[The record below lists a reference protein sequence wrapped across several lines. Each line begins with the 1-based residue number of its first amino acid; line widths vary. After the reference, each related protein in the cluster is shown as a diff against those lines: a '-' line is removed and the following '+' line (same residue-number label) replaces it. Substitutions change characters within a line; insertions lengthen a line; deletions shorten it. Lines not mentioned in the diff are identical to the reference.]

1 MFKGRMGALT
11 AGRGRRM
18 ALVVG
23 AVAVAA
29 GALWAFR
36 TDLLPWAFAQ
46 QPAPQAPAE
55 LPGPAAG
62 PQAQAGRES
71 EIAKRVVA
79 YIYTNEA
86 ITRQELGEYLIAR
99 YGHEKLPA
107 LLNRKLLEY
116 ACAQKGIQ
124 VSTAEVELA
133 FAQEMRGL
141 KLDEK
146 AFAQTIQARY
156 RKSLL
161 EWKEDVIRPRL
172 LMTRLCAIRVNVSN
186 EDVRK
191 AYEAQFGEKLECR
204 MILWP
209 PTPDGERDARA
220 KFGHLRDS
228 ELAFAHEAKHQPTS
242 ALASS
247 GGKLK
252 PFGRYVM
259 APELEQEA
267 FKLRPGEVSALIVT
281 PQGIVLIK
289 CDKRHPADT
298 TVSLEAV
305 HTRLYQEVY
314 ERKVHAEM
322 ATAFEALRKQA
333 NPQVLLPHEPLPPG
347 TPLPPPSQVVGM
359 HHGSEPVTREDL
371 AEYLLVRH
379 GAERLE
385 LFVNRK
391 LIEREC
397 RAKQI
402 VVTDQEVEAALTE
415 DLKALKTDRAQFK
428 KDVLAKMGRNLYE
441 WREDVVRPKL
451 MLTRLCAGR
460 VHCTEED
467 LRKCFEAHYGEK
479 LECRMILWPTDQAKF
494 ALGEYARIRDS
505 EEDFLRA
512 AHQQATP
519 SLAAADGM
527 LPAFGRYSLGDENLE
542 KEAFRLQPGEVT
554 PLVGTA
560 QGQVVLR
567 CVRRLPP
574 NTTVRPEAVREK
586 LTKEIIDR
594 KTQLEMQVVFKEV
607 YDRANPR
614 LMLKREDRRH
624 DLKAEARQ
632 LLGPPPAPQAGQQV
646 PKR

>member
-11 AGRGRRM
+11 AGRGRRL
-18 ALVVG
+18 ALVAG
-23 AVAVAA
+23 ALSVAA
-29 GALWAFR
+29 VALWAFR
-36 TDLLPWAFAQ
+36 ADLLPWAFAQ
-46 QPAPQAPAE
+46 QPAPQAAAQ

-62 PQAQAGRES
+62 PQAQAGPES

-79 YIYTNEA
+79 YVYTNEP

-99 YGHEKLPA
+99 YGQEKLPA
-107 LLNRKLLEY
+107 LLNRKLLEH
-116 ACAQKGIQ
+116 ACRQKGIE
-124 VSTAEVELA
+124 VTNAEVELA
-133 FAQEMRGL
+133 FAQEMRAL

-156 RKSLL
+156 RKSVL

-172 LMTRLCAIRVNVSN
+172 LMTRLCAIRVNVTN
-186 EDVRK
+186 EDVRR
-191 AYEAQFGEKLECR
+191 AYETQFGEKLECR

-209 PTPDGERDARA
+209 PHQEREARE
-220 KFGHLRDS
+220 KYGLLRDS

-252 PFGRYVM
+252 PFGRNVM

-267 FKLRPGEVSALIVT
+267 FKLRPGQVSPLVVT

-289 CDKRHPADT
+289 CDRRLPADT
-298 TVSLEAV
+298 TVSMEAV
-305 HTRLYQEVY
+305 HAKLYQEVY
-314 ERKVHAEM
+314 EKKVHAEM

-333 NPQVLLPHEPLPPG
+333 NPQVLLPQPLPPG
-347 TPLPPPSQVVGM
+347 APLPPPSQVVGL
-359 HHGSEPVTREDL
+359 HHVSEPVTREDL
-371 AEYLLVRH
+371 AEYLIARY

-385 LFVNRK
+385 LFVNRR

-397 RAKQI
+397 RAKNV

-415 DLKALKTDRAQFK
+415 DLKTLKTDRAQFQ
-428 KDVLAKMGRNLYE
+428 KDVLAKMGRSLYE

-460 VHCTEED
+460 VRCTDED
-467 LRKCFEAHYGEK
+467 LRKCFAAHYGEK
-479 LECRMILWPTDQAKF
+479 MDCRMILWPADQAKF

-505 EEDFLRA
+505 EEEFIRS

-519 SLAAADGM
+519 SLAATDGR
-527 LPAFGRYSLGDENLE
+527 LPPFGRYSLGDENLE

-554 PLVGTA
+554 PLVGTS

-567 CVRRLPP
+567 CVARIPPDTNARLEL
-574 NTTVRPEAVREK
+574 VRDK
-586 LTKEIIDR
+586 LTKEVVER
-594 KTQLEMQVVFKEV
+594 KTQIEMQVVFKEIH
-607 YDRANPR
+607 DRANPK
-614 LMLKREDRRH
+614 LMLRREDRRH
-624 DLKAEARQ
+624 DLAAEARQ
-632 LLGPPPAPQAGQQV
+632 LLAPPAPPQAGQQV